1 MQESCSEGSGENPSD
16 AFLHWLTWFF
26 VVPGVGFEPTLPLGK
41 GGLRLHSHVRDVRL
55 SPLALLTSTA
65 VVRPCPSDPPW
76 SDRYG
81 RVLCRNRA
89 GFPVALSY
97 HLSYH
102 QIVAQ
107 RQKRSISLPSDLADA
122 IDQAAAAEGTTV
134 SAWIAD
140 TAAHRLR
147 IDAGRKGVA
156 EWERQ
161 HGALTPDELTDG
173 LARARAMLRWQP
185 ARKSA

>member
-1 MQESCSEGSGENPSD
+1 M
-16 AFLHWLTWFF
+16 
-26 VVPGVGFEPTLPLGK
+26 PGAGFEPAPSCEE
-41 GGLRLHSHVRDVRL
+41 GGLRLHFHVRYVRFGP
-55 SPLALLTSTA
+55 SALVTSTA
-65 VVRPCPSDPPW
+65 VVRPCPSDPPK
-76 SDRYG
+76 SGTCG

-89 GFPVALSY
+89 GFRVALSY

-102 QIVAQ
+102 LIMAQ

-122 IDQAAAAEGTTV
+122 IDQAATAEGTTV

-147 IDAGRKGVA
+147 IDAGRMGVA

-161 HGALTPDELTDG
+161 HGPLTPDELADG
-173 LARARAMLRWQP
+173 LARARAMLRRQP
-185 ARKSA
+185 SRKSA